1 MLIKKIKATLIQIIG
16 ILVEILKQNIF
27 MKKNLILLSFILFSF
42 SGCETAKQILDTVG
56 TGTGTGPGVGTL
68 SNTEIISGLKEALRV
83 GTDTATKRL
92 SLVNGF
98 FGDDMIKILMPPEAQ
113 KVEKTLRDVGFG
125 GTVDKAI
132 LSMNRA
138 AEDASKYVGNIF
150 WNSIKQMTITDALG
164 ILRGGDF
171 AATDYLKRTTTQQL
185 TAAFRPVID
194 RSLNNVNATKYWND
208 VFSVYN
214 RFSRNPVNT
223 DLGAYVTEKAL
234 SGLFYHVGLEEQK
247 IRKDPVA
254 RVTDILRRVFGSKY

>member
-1 MLIKKIKATLIQIIG
+1 
-16 ILVEILKQNIF
+16 
-27 MKKNLILLSFILFSF
+27 MKKLVILIFTAFTL
-42 SGCETAKQILDTVG
+42 SGCETAKQILDTVNQG
-56 TGTGTGPGVGTL
+56 AGAGGL
-68 SNTEIISGLKEALRV
+68 SNAEIISGLKEALRV
-83 GTDTATKRL
+83 GTDTSTKKL

-98 FGDDMIKILMPPEAQ
+98 FGDDIIRILMPPEAQ

-138 AEDASKYVGNIF
+138 AEDAAKYVGNIF
-150 WNSIKQMTITDALG
+150 WNSIKQMSISDAVG

-171 AATDYLKRTTTQQL
+171 AATDYLRRTTTQQL
-185 TAAFRPVID
+185 TNAFRPVINN
-194 RSLNNVNATKYWND
+194 SLSKVSATKYWDD

-234 SGLFYHVGLEEQK
+234 SGLFYHIGLQEQK

-254 RVTDILRRVFGSKY
+254 RVTEILRRVFGS

>member
-1 MLIKKIKATLIQIIG
+1 MTKTLII
-16 ILVEILKQNIF
+16 
-27 MKKNLILLSFILFSF
+27 LSFIVISF

-56 TGTGTGPGVGTL
+56 TGTTGGGVGTL
-68 SNTEIISGLKEALRV
+68 SNAEIISGLKEALRV
-83 GTDTATKRL
+83 GTDTATKKL
-92 SLVNGF
+92 SLMNGF
-98 FGDDMIKILMPPEAQ
+98 FGDDIIRILMPPEAQ

-138 AEDASKYVGNIF
+138 AEDATKYVGNIF
-150 WNSIKQMTITDALG
+150 WNSIKQMTINDAIG

-171 AATDYLKRTTTQQL
+171 AATEYLKRTTTQQL
-185 TAAFRPVID
+185 TTAFRPVID
-194 RSLNNVNATKYWND
+194 RSLSNVNATKYWND

-234 SGLFYHVGLEEQK
+234 NGLFYHVGLEEQK

-254 RVTDILRRVFGSKY
+254 RVTDILRRVFGSRY